1 MNILDEVNKVF
12 KRNVEPTVEEV
23 IEEPTP
29 VPYEVEIVPNPNMRN
44 YHTNF
49 EISKSHIQIF
59 YRPLRESTGGYL
71 IEVGR
76 KGATIVR
83 RLFKIPGVT
92 EVFVH
97 PYSLG
102 IKKGKCFKW
111 DEIEPKVIEVIM
123 KSAPKPK

>member
-1 MNILDEVNKVF
+1 MNILDEFN
-12 KRNVEPTVEEV
+12 NVLKPIIERV
-23 IEEPTP
+23 IKGPTP
-29 VPYEVEIVPNPNMRN
+29 VKVEIVPNPNIRIF
-44 YHTNF
+44 HTNF

-59 YRPLRESTGGYL
+59 YRPLRESSKEYL
-71 IEVGR
+71 TKIGR

-102 IKKGKCFKW
+102 IKKGECFKW
-111 DEIEPKVIEVIM
+111 DEIEDRVIEVIM
-123 KSAPKPK
+123 KSAPKPKAS